1 MNLPDV
7 IELYI
12 QSVRSGENVSISSF
26 AAQWPQYETELKEIL
41 PVTLMLEDIRIAE
54 SINENTIIHD
64 EDDDNKD
71 NEDYLPEIPEQ
82 IGSYCVICEI
92 GHGGM
97 SAVYEVFDT
106 IANRSAALKVHR
118 MPQAVREA
126 EILKKLHHENI
137 IAFYDTG
144 QQDDI
149 VYTVLEFVDGT
160 SLDKINWKTLFPG
173 KTPDQSAAM
182 IILQAARG
190 LAYAHSHGIIH
201 RDIKPANILLTQ
213 SGSVRLSDFD
223 LAGGENAPDEPPDG
237 GTMKYMA
244 PERLIAQHSP
254 AANSPKVDQ
263 YSLGKTFLDM
273 LDKNSS
279 PDLIAIAQKA
289 MSRVP
294 ADRFE
299 SLDEM
304 ANAIEDWCKEQDE

>member
-1 MNLPDV
+1 MNLPDI
-7 IELYI
+7 IELYT
-12 QSVRSGENVSISSF
+12 QSVRSGEDVSVSDF
-26 AAQWPQYETELKEIL
+26 AARWPQYEAELKRIL
-41 PVTLMLEDIRIAE
+41 PIACMLEDVQRKELTKTMAMAP
-54 SINENTIIHD
+54 
-64 EDDDNKD
+64 K
-71 NEDYLPEIPEQ
+71 LPKIPEQ
-82 IGSYCVICEI
+82 IGAYKVVREI

-106 IANRSAALKVHR
+106 AANRPAALKVHR

-144 QQDDI
+144 TQDDV
-149 VYTVLEFVDGT
+149 VYTVMEYVDGT
-160 SLDKINWKTLFPG
+160 SLDRINWKTLFPG
-173 KTPDQSAAM
+173 KTPDQSAAL

-201 RDIKPANILLTQ
+201 RDVKPANILLTK

-223 LAGGENAPDEPPDG
+223 LAGGESAPDVPPSG

-244 PERLIAQHSP
+244 PECLLAQQDSVKF
-254 AANSPKVDQ
+254 SSKGDQ

-273 LDKNSS
+273 LDENSS
-279 PDLIAIAQKA
+279 PALIAIAKRA
-289 MSRVP
+289 AAHVP
-294 ADRFE
+294 ANRFE

-304 ANAIEDWCKEQDE
+304 ADAIEDWLKEQDK

>member
-1 MNLPDV
+1 MNLPDI
-7 IELYI
+7 IEQYV
-12 QSVRSGENVSISSF
+12 QSIRSGEDVSINSF
-26 AAQWPQYETELKEIL
+26 AARWPQHETELKEIL
-41 PVTLMLEDIRIAE
+41 PIILILEG
-54 SINENTIIHD
+54 INRSETTVIMPPV
-64 EDDDNKD
+64 
-71 NEDYLPEIPEQ
+71 LPPIPDQ
-82 IGSYCVICEI
+82 IGAFRVIREI

-106 IANRSAALKVHR
+106 SANRPAALKVHR

-144 QQDDI
+144 TQDDV
-149 VYTVLEFVDGT
+149 VYTIMEYVDGA
-160 SLDKINWKTLFPG
+160 SLDKINWKALFPG
-173 KTPDQSAAM
+173 KTPDQAAAL

-201 RDIKPANILLTQ
+201 RDVKPANILLTK

-223 LAGGENAPDEPPDG
+223 LAGGENAPDLPPSG

-244 PERLIAQHSP
+244 PERLVAQKTP

-263 YSLGKTFLDM
+263 YSLGKTFFDL
-273 LDKNSS
+273 LDKQLSS
-279 PDLIAIAQKA
+279 PDLLAIAKKA
-289 MSRVP
+289 MARIP

-304 ANAIEDWCKEQDE
+304 ADAIESWLKEQDE